1 VSIAHALF
9 LPRAVR
15 SREAEA
21 IDRDLRDG
29 ERLDEIEQIIV
40 ATVARL
46 APHAFDL
53 EHPNR
58 RFSPI
63 DLLADLTAAW
73 GDIQRER
80 ANYRGPLVMEDEEL

>member
-1 VSIAHALF
+1 MSATYLAYPARL
-9 LPRAVR
+9 AR

-80 ANYRGPLVMEDEEL
+80 ANYRGPLVLEDEE